1 MSDTS
6 INLSHSDYIELTAAY
21 EQAILQKKDKFTW
34 REHEFVTDYAK
45 YLLEFIADSLKDNGQ
60 HH

>member
-6 INLSHSDYIELTAAY
+6 INLSHSDYIDLMAAY
-21 EQAILQKKDKFTW
+21 EQAILHKKDKFTW

>member
-6 INLSHSDYIELTAAY
+6 INLSHSDYIDLMAAY
-21 EQAILQKKDKFTW
+21 EQAILHKKDKFTW

-45 YLLEFIADSLKDNGQ
+45 YLLEFIADNLNEHGQ
-60 HH
+60 HN

>member
-6 INLSHSDYIELTAAY
+6 INFSHSDYIELTAAY

-45 YLLEFIADSLKDNGQ
+45 YLLEFISENLNNHGQ
-60 HH
+60 SN